1 MPIVT
6 IAAKIVAKPAAVEK
20 VKGEL
25 LKLVGPTRKEPGCI
39 EYNLHQDKSDPAQ
52 FLFYELGKSAEDL
65 QKHMQSEHF
74 KRFQSVL
81 ADSLETVAVQKL
93 TRLEPEA

>member
-6 IAAKIVAKPAAVEK
+6 IIAKIVAKPAAVEK

-25 LKLVGPTRKEPGCI
+25 LNLVGPTRKEPGCI
-39 EYNLHQDKSDPAQ
+39 EYHLHQDKSNPAQ
-52 FLFYELGKSAEDL
+52 FVFYERWKSAEVL
-65 QKHMQSEHF
+65 QEHMQSEHF

-81 ADSLETVAVQKL
+81 ADSLETVAVQEL
-93 TRLEPEA
+93 TALE

>member
-1 MPIVT
+1 MPIVIL
-6 IAAKIVAKPAAVEK
+6 IAKVVAKPASVEK

-39 EYNLHQDKSDPAQ
+39 EYRLHQDKADQAQ
-52 FLFYELGKSAEDL
+52 FVFYECWESTEHL

-81 ADSLETVAVQKL
+81 ADSIETVAVQEL
-93 TRLEPEA
+93 TGLE